1 MADHRTSRSAASVSG
16 GTTPPAFARD
26 RPRAPSGVRCGCT
39 RAGRRDR
46 GGRATAPRTEAISL
60 LTLDLHPV
68 FRNDRDIDIALRQV
82 LFKAAATGVD
92 VVQIIPGKGK
102 GQLKARVLAVL
113 AQKHLRKLYAR
124 VETDPANAGRILV
137 HLR

>member
-1 MADHRTSRSAASVSG
+1 
-16 GTTPPAFARD
+16 
-26 RPRAPSGVRCGCT
+26 
-39 RAGRRDR
+39 
-46 GGRATAPRTEAISL
+46 
-60 LTLDLHPV
+60 
-68 FRNDRDIDIALRQV
+68 
-82 LFKAAATGVD
+82 
-92 VVQIIPGKGK
+92 VQIIPGKGK